1 MVQSFVSTQPV
12 LKPLLNEV
20 FLDHLQENARMV
32 MLWNGS
38 VKQTK
43 PYGRREQ
50 TACKAHDSAV
60 W

>member
-1 MVQSFVSTQPV
+1 MKFFRIIV
-12 LKPLLNEV
+12 
-20 FLDHLQENARMV
+20 QENVRMA

-38 VKQTK
+38 VKQMK
-43 PYGRREQ
+43 AYDRREQ